1 MFFFYIIIFIDFKIN
16 VVKNLGS
23 PFNISVRNIDNNET
37 LTGPVQ
43 FTNYGSD
50 GWLLWGSYYYDGT
63 VNPKNLSHES
73 GNKEEIINRSFVANG
88 TNSMRLSSL
97 SF

>member
-16 VVKNLGS
+16 VVKKLGS

-43 FTNYGSD
+43 FTNYDSD
-50 GWLLWGSYYYDGT
+50 GWVLGGFYYYDGT
-63 VNPKNLSHES
+63 VNPNL
-73 GNKEEIINRSFVANG
+73 NTFFF
-88 TNSMRLSSL
+88 TNFLITL
-97 SF
+97 LTI